1 MNDKYIYKDYSNRF
15 DTNIYIRQ
23 FGKEICAPNHSN
35 GPGTRDHYLL
45 HFIVSGKGKYYHNN
59 NVYEVLPS
67 QCFLICP
74 DEVAYYI
81 ADEEDPWSYY
91 WIGFSGSRAQP
102 YLDEI
107 ALTRTSPVLHVNDID
122 YIIKCLEEIIESSK
136 IIRGSDI
143 RMLGHLYIL
152 LSKLYEE
159 SKRPVDQ
166 TLQDDYIKKAVEY
179 IEMNYIHN
187 ISISDIADNL
197 NLNRSYFSNLFKSKL
212 QVSPQH
218 YLIQLRIDKACDLLI
233 RNQSLSIN
241 YIARSVGYT
250 DQLVFS
256 KTFKKV
262 LGISP
267 SVFRVNNSKKEST
280 K

>member
-1 MNDKYIYKDYSNRF
+1 MNEMYIYRDYSNRF

-23 FGKEICAPNHSN
+23 FGKQVCMPNHSF

-45 HFIVSGKGKYYHNN
+45 HFVVSGKGKYYYKDQ
-59 NVYEVLPS
+59 VFEVKSS

-74 DEVAYYI
+74 DELAYYI
-81 ADEEDPWSYY
+81 ADEDDPWTYY
-91 WIGFSGSRAQP
+91 WIGFSGSRAHP
-102 YLDEI
+102 YLSQI
-107 ALTRTSPVLHVNDID
+107 ALTKKSPILNVEDMD
-122 YIIKCLEEIIESSK
+122 YIICCLEEVIESSK
-136 IIRGSDI
+136 LIRGGDL

-159 SKRPVDQ
+159 SKRPIDQ

-179 IEMNYIHN
+179 IDMNYIHN
-187 ISISDIADNL
+187 ISISDIADSL
-197 NLNRSYFSNLFKSKL
+197 NLNRSYFSSLFKKKL
-212 QVSPQH
+212 QVSPQN

-233 RNQSLSIN
+233 RNQTLSVN
-241 YIARSVGYT
+241 YIAQSVGYT

-256 KTFKKV
+256 KTFKK
-262 LGISP
+262 LIGMSP
-267 SVFRVNNSKKEST
+267 SSFRDSNLTT